1 MTRALKKLID
11 YKNTAAMAI
20 SILTDELEE
29 EWDGNIFAEDY
40 YGECMTSRRTNCP
53 KRFMRK
59 YFIFYVSFL

>member
-29 EWDGNIFAEDY
+29 E
-40 YGECMTSRRTNCP
+40 
-53 KRFMRK
+53 
-59 YFIFYVSFL
+59 